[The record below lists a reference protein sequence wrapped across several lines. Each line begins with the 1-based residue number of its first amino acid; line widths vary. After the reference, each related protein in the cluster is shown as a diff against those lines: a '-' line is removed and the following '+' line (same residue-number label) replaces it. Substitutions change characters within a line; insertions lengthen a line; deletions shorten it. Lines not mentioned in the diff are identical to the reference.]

1 MKDRQNRVIYVLSQ
15 FLNFSLEL
23 GFFYY
28 LNYFLK
34 RISKL
39 IFFAW
44 RFSML
49 HVDLFFLISCLIDF
63 LTLYFFKL
71 LSVSLSYFC
80 RFNMSIGLVWA
91 NGEHWKKVRRFAL
104 HSMRD
109 LGVGKKSIE
118 EVIQDEAK
126 TLTNIFASKENQPIT
141 DVKRMMTTSI
151 SNVIHHV
158 VFGFRYVCKVK
169 QLKWKSINLQYLQ
182 FTCIWGSE

>member
-1 MKDRQNRVIYVLSQ
+1 
-15 FLNFSLEL
+15 
-23 GFFYY
+23 
-28 LNYFLK
+28 
-34 RISKL
+34 
-39 IFFAW
+39 
-44 RFSML
+44 
-49 HVDLFFLISCLIDF
+49 
-63 LTLYFFKL
+63 
-71 LSVSLSYFC
+71 
-80 RFNMSIGLVWA
+80 MSIGLVWA

-158 VFGFRYVCKVK
+158 VFGFRCVCKDNAIK
-169 QLKWKSINLQYLQ
+169 IKISQ
-182 FTCIWGSE
+182 FTMIYNVHVFEVLNKVLLFY

>member
-1 MKDRQNRVIYVLSQ
+1 MKDRKNRIIYVFSQ

-23 GFFYY
+23 GYFNY
-28 LNYFLK
+28 LFLDMN
-34 RISKL
+34 ILINIFCIKL
-39 IFFAW
+39 LNVTC
-44 RFSML
+44 RS
-49 HVDLFFLISCLIDF
+49 FFLISCLIDF

-169 QLKWKSINLQYLQ
+169 QLK
-182 FTCIWGSE
+182 

>member
-1 MKDRQNRVIYVLSQ
+1 M
-15 FLNFSLEL
+15 
-23 GFFYY
+23 
-28 LNYFLK
+28 
-34 RISKL
+34 
-39 IFFAW
+39 
-44 RFSML
+44 
-49 HVDLFFLISCLIDF
+49 
-63 LTLYFFKL
+63 
-71 LSVSLSYFC
+71 SVSLSYFC

-169 QLKWKSINLQYLQ
+169 QLKWKSINLQFTTVYMYLGFWIKFWFSIKMKVHISIQ
-182 FTCIWGSE
+182 SHK

>member
-1 MKDRQNRVIYVLSQ
+1 
-15 FLNFSLEL
+15 
-23 GFFYY
+23 
-28 LNYFLK
+28 
-34 RISKL
+34 
-39 IFFAW
+39 
-44 RFSML
+44 ML
-49 HVDLFFLISCLIDF
+49 HVDLL
-63 LTLYFFKL
+63 FFKYHVWSIFWPPPPPPPPFL
-71 LSVSLSYFC
+71 NTLTSIHLTQKCSQPLNIYQLCISFNSVLLSYFC
-80 RFNMSIGLVWA
+80 RFNMSTGLVWA

-182 FTCIWGSE
+182 LTCIWGSE

>member
-1 MKDRQNRVIYVLSQ
+1 MIDLILKKMFDRLSALPHPQLTNDPPPRKKMFTTTECLSQ
-15 FLNFSLEL
+15 
-23 GFFYY
+23 
-28 LNYFLK
+28 
-34 RISKL
+34 
-39 IFFAW
+39 
-44 RFSML
+44 
-49 HVDLFFLISCLIDF
+49 LFHIL
-63 LTLYFFKL
+63 KL
-71 LSVSLSYFC
+71 LSVSFSYFW

-158 VFGFRYVCKVK
+158 VFGFRCVCKDM
-169 QLKWKSINLQYLQ
+169 QLKLKSVNLQ
-182 FTCIWGSE
+182 

>member
-1 MKDRQNRVIYVLSQ
+1 MFDRFFDTLPPPFSQHINVHPPHKKMFTTTECLS
-15 FLNFSLEL
+15 
-23 GFFYY
+23 
-28 LNYFLK
+28 
-34 RISKL
+34 
-39 IFFAW
+39 
-44 RFSML
+44 
-49 HVDLFFLISCLIDF
+49 
-63 LTLYFFKL
+63 TLYFFKL

-169 QLKWKSINLQYLQ
+169 QLK
-182 FTCIWGSE
+182 